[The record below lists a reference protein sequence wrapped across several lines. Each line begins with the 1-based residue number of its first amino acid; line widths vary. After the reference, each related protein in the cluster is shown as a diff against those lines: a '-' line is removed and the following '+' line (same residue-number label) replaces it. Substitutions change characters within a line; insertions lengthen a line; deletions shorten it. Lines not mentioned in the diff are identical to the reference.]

1 VRIPFLLGL
10 VFLFAFSIPRASA
23 QNGESD
29 KKQLEDQAKQLIAEG
44 QALEQQG
51 KLPEALDKY
60 VDAEGVFSTREGL
73 ASIWRTR
80 QAENQKVNAL
90 VTATHQAYQDA
101 KYADCAAQLEQS
113 LNIEPAIPL
122 VHYDLA
128 ACYAKLEDRGRA
140 FDNLDQS
147 FGAALRPRWRA
158 EELELRSELL
168 MGTHPAGPPANAPP
182 EAMKRLE
189 SFNEAYLAADRD
201 PGDITTS
208 VDKRD
213 PIASQNLCELAKD
226 LGQDF
231 PTNAAAEFNLAKCA
245 EEDGRPDEAAR
256 LLSEYIKLAPKAM
269 DQADVEARREQL
281 TSLSSIPA
289 DPGKIVR
296 QHYALAARYL
306 DYRRYDRAIAEYQ
319 AAEHALP
326 SYPQTQ
332 WRLALLYESFG
343 DVAKAR
349 ERFQRYQQLD
359 PSAEGKDKASVH
371 LNSLEDRRA
380 LYDAAVDE
388 AEGVVS
394 ELLLRSMGISSEG
407 VKHKAKLTR
416 QQRRW
421 ASRRYKRTLSASEK
435 LSAPYVIRQ
444 LDRARGIL
452 EGATAIFP
460 LGAEANELLAL
471 VYLEANDWPAAFH
484 SFDAPAARHVPVSFF
499 AQVSSAH
506 NSGEV
511 RAAKVEIGSNA
522 VRLGYLSSYN
532 TSTHVAGPPN
542 SPAGDDDLG
551 NLVISTSEDVDTEAE
566 AFTVG
571 AADLKGVETK
581 NNFVVL
587 KLSNDDLYLSPV
599 YMLSATPFEGRAS
612 RSFGNEYTRLFIRY
626 LGYEDA
632 RLGAEGM
639 TSGDKFKLGLTIAL
653 AGYSTFRTV
662 RGIYAAYANAQRVS
676 QFLHLLSTRA
686 SNPRCEAQCQARV
699 AELIHLLHLLSIA
712 EVAELGKHGVK
723 LYETTQETVQDVK
736 LDIAA
741 LLQTSADQRQI
752 LEGLD
757 FKIIPSRRLEFEY
770 RDKL

>member
-1 VRIPFLLGL
+1 MRIPFVLGL
-10 VFLFAFSIPRASA
+10 VFLLVSSIPWASA

-29 KKQLEDQAKQLIAEG
+29 KKQLEAQAKQLIAEG

-90 VTATHQAYQDA
+90 LATTHHAYEQAN
-101 KYADCAAQLEQS
+101 YADCATQLEEGLS
-113 LNIEPAIPL
+113 IEPANPL

-140 FDNLDQS
+140 VDHLEES
-147 FGAALRPRWRA
+147 LSAAMRPRWRA

-168 MGTHPAGPPANAPP
+168 MGTDPAGPLANDPP
-182 EAMKRLE
+182 KATRRLE

-201 PGDITTS
+201 PGDITTN
-208 VDKRD
+208 VDKQD
-213 PIASQNLCELAKD
+213 PIASQDLCELAKG
-226 LGQDF
+226 LLRDF
-231 PTNAAAEFNLAKCA
+231 PANAAAEFNQAKCA

-256 LLSEYIKLAPKAM
+256 LLGEYMKLAPKAM
-269 DQADVEARREQL
+269 DRAEVEVRREQL
-281 TSLSSIPA
+281 ASLSSLPG

-296 QHYALAARYL
+296 QHYALAARFL
-306 DYRRYDRAIAEYQ
+306 DYRHYDRAIAEYQ
-319 AAEHALP
+319 AAEQALP

-343 DVAKAR
+343 DVTKAR
-349 ERFQRYQQLD
+349 ERFQRYLQLE
-359 PSAEGKDKASVH
+359 PSTEGKDKASVH
-371 LNSLEDRRA
+371 LNSLEGRRA

-444 LDRARGIL
+444 LDRAMGIL

-484 SFDAPAARHVPVSFF
+484 SFDAPAARNLPVSFF

-511 RAAKVEIGSNA
+511 RAAKVEISSNA
-522 VRLGYLSSYN
+522 VRLLYLSSYN
-532 TSTHVAGPPN
+532 TSMHVAGPPN

-551 NLVISTSEDVDTEAE
+551 NLVISTPEDVETEAE

-571 AADLKGVETK
+571 AADLKAVETK

-587 KLSNDDLYLSPV
+587 KMSNDDLYLSPV
-599 YMLSATPFEGRAS
+599 YMLAATPFEGRAS

-639 TSGDKFKLGLTIAL
+639 TAGDKFKLGLTVAF

-686 SNPRCEAQCQARV
+686 SNPHCEAQCQARV
-699 AELIHLLHLLSIA
+699 ADLIHLLHLLS
-712 EVAELGKHGVK
+712 VAQIGTQGVRGVK
-723 LYETTQETVQDVK
+723 LYETTDRTVQGVRVDT
-736 LDIAA
+736 AT
-741 LLQTSADQRQI
+741 LLQTSVDQRQV
-752 LEGLD
+752 LEALD
-757 FKIIPSRRLEFEY
+757 FKIIPSRPLEFEY
-770 RDKL
+770 LEKL

>member
-1 VRIPFLLGL
+1 MRIPFVLGL
-10 VFLFAFSIPRASA
+10 VFLLVSSIPWASA

-29 KKQLEDQAKQLIAEG
+29 KKQLEAQAKGLIAEG

-60 VDAEGVFSTREGL
+60 VDAEGVFSTREAL

-80 QAENQKVNAL
+80 EAENQKVNAL
-90 VTATHQAYQDA
+90 VAATHRTYDQA
-101 KYADCAAQLEQS
+101 KFGDCAAQLEEG
-113 LNIEPAIPL
+113 LNIEPANPL

-128 ACYAKLEDRGRA
+128 ACYARLGDRGRA
-140 FDNLDQS
+140 FDHLDQS
-147 FGAALRPRWRA
+147 FGAVLRRKWRA
-158 EELELRSELL
+158 DQLELRSELL
-168 MGTHPAGPPANAPP
+168 MGAHPAGPLANAPP
-182 EAMKRLE
+182 EATKRLE
-189 SFNEAYLAADRD
+189 NFNEAYLAADRD
-201 PGDITTS
+201 PGDITTNA
-208 VDKRD
+208 DKQD
-213 PIASQNLCELAKD
+213 PVASLNLCELAKD
-226 LGQDF
+226 LEHDF
-231 PTNAAAEFNLAKCA
+231 RTNAAAEFNQAKCA

-256 LLSEYIKLAPKAM
+256 LLGEYIKLAPKAM
-269 DQADVEARREQL
+269 DQADVEVRREQL
-281 TSLSSIPA
+281 TSLAAIPGDA
-289 DPGKIVR
+289 GKIVR

-319 AAEHALP
+319 AAEQALP

-332 WRLALLYESFG
+332 WKLALLYESFG

-349 ERFQRYQQLD
+349 ERFQRYQQLE
-359 PSAEGKDKASVH
+359 PNAEGKDKASVH
-371 LNSLEDRRA
+371 LDSLEGRRA

-435 LSAPYVIRQ
+435 LSAPYVRRQ

-471 VYLEANDWPAAFH
+471 VYLEANDWPAALR
-484 SFDAPAARHVPVSFF
+484 SFDAPAARNLPVSFY

-506 NSGEV
+506 TSGEV

-522 VRLGYLSSYN
+522 VRLVYLSSYN
-532 TSTHVAGPPN
+532 TSTHVTGPPN

-571 AADLKGVETK
+571 AADLKAVETK
-581 NNFVVL
+581 NNFVAL
-587 KLSNDDLYLSPV
+587 KLTNDDLYLSPV
-599 YMLSATPFEGRAS
+599 YMLDATPFEGRAS

-639 TSGDKFKLGLTIAL
+639 TAGDEFKLGLTIAF

-662 RGIYAAYANAQRVS
+662 RGIYVAYGNAERVS

-686 SNPRCEAQCQARV
+686 SNPRCETQCQARV
-699 AELIHLLHLLSIA
+699 AELIHLLHLLS
-712 EVAELGKHGVK
+712 VAQMGAQGVRGVK
-723 LYETTQETVQDVK
+723 LYETTDQTVQGVGVDT
-736 LDIAA
+736 AT

-757 FKIIPSRRLEFEY
+757 FRIIPSRSLEFEY
-770 RDKL
+770 REKL

>member
-1 VRIPFLLGL
+1 VRIPFVLGL
-10 VFLFAFSIPRASA
+10 VFLLVSSIPWASA

-29 KKQLEDQAKQLIAEG
+29 KKQLEAQAKQLIAEG

-60 VDAEGVFSTREGL
+60 VDAEGVFSTREAL

-90 VTATHQAYQDA
+90 LAATHQAYEEA
-101 KYADCAAQLEQS
+101 KYADCAAQLEEG
-113 LNIEPAIPL
+113 LNIEPANPL

-128 ACYAKLEDRGRA
+128 ACYARLEDRGKA
-140 FDNLDQS
+140 FDHLDQS
-147 FGAALRPRWRA
+147 LDTVMRPKWRG
-158 EELELRSELL
+158 EQLELRSELL
-168 MGTHPAGPPANAPP
+168 MGTDPASPPANTPP
-182 EAMKRLE
+182 EATKRLE
-189 SFNEAYLAADRD
+189 NFNVAYLAADRD
-201 PGDITTS
+201 PGDITIS
-208 VDKRD
+208 VDKQD
-213 PIASQNLCELAKD
+213 TVASQNLCGLAKD
-226 LGQDF
+226 LSRDY
-231 PTNAAAEFNLAKCA
+231 PTNAAAEFNQAKCA
-245 EEDGRPDEAAR
+245 EEDGHPDEAAR
-256 LLSEYIKLAPKAM
+256 LLGEYLKLAPKAM
-269 DQADVEARREQL
+269 DQVDVEARREQL
-281 TSLSSIPA
+281 TSLATIPG
-289 DPGKIVR
+289 DWGKIVR

-319 AAEHALP
+319 AAEQALP

-349 ERFQRYQQLD
+349 ERFQRYQQLE

-371 LNSLEDRRA
+371 LNSLEGRRA

-388 AEGVVS
+388 AEGVMS
-394 ELLLRSMGISSEG
+394 ELLLRSMGIQNEG

-484 SFDAPAARHVPVSFF
+484 SFDAPAARNLPVSFF

-522 VRLGYLSSYN
+522 VRLVYLSSYD
-532 TSTHVAGPPN
+532 TSTHVTGPPN

-551 NLVISTSEDVDTEAE
+551 NLVISTPEDVDAEAE
-566 AFTVG
+566 AFTVS
-571 AADLKGVETK
+571 AADLKAVETRS
-581 NNFVVL
+581 NFVVF

-599 YMLSATPFEGRAS
+599 YMLAATPFEGRAS

-639 TSGDKFKLGLTIAL
+639 TTGDKFKLGFTIAFT
-653 AGYSTFRTV
+653 GYSTFRTV
-662 RGIYAAYANAQRVS
+662 RGIYVTFGNAERVS

-699 AELIHLLHLLSIA
+699 AELIHLLHLLS
-712 EVAELGKHGVK
+712 VAQMGTQGVRGVK
-723 LYETTQETVQDVK
+723 LYEITDQTVQGVRVDT
-736 LDIAA
+736 AT
-741 LLQTSADQRQI
+741 LLRTGADQRQI

-757 FKIIPSRRLEFEY
+757 FKIIPNRPLAFEY
-770 RDKL
+770 RGKL

>member
-1 VRIPFLLGL
+1 VRIPFVLGL
-10 VFLFAFSIPRASA
+10 VFLLVSPIPWACA

-29 KKQLEDQAKQLIAEG
+29 KKQLEAQAKQLITEG

-73 ASIWRTR
+73 ASIRRTR
-80 QAENQKVNAL
+80 EVENQKVNAL
-90 VTATHQAYQDA
+90 VAATHHTYDEA
-101 KYADCAAQLEQS
+101 KFGDCAAQLEEG
-113 LNIEPAIPL
+113 LNIEPANPL

-140 FDNLDQS
+140 FDHLDQS
-147 FGAALRPRWRA
+147 FGGVMRPKWRA

-168 MGTHPAGPPANAPP
+168 MGTNPAGSLANAPP
-182 EAMKRLE
+182 EATKRLE
-189 SFNEAYLAADRD
+189 NFNEAYLAADRD
-201 PGDITTS
+201 PGDITTN

-213 PIASQNLCELAKD
+213 PVTSQNLCELAKD
-226 LGQDF
+226 LEHDF
-231 PTNAAAEFNLAKCA
+231 RTNAAAEFNQAKCA

-256 LLSEYIKLAPKAM
+256 LLGEYMKLAPKAM
-269 DQADVEARREQL
+269 DQADVEVRREQL
-281 TSLSSIPA
+281 TSLSSIPG
-289 DPGKIVR
+289 DPGRTVG

-319 AAEHALP
+319 AAEQALP

-332 WRLALLYESFG
+332 WKLALLYESFG
-343 DVAKAR
+343 DVAMAR
-349 ERFQRYQQLD
+349 ERFQRYQQLE
-359 PSAEGKDKASVH
+359 PNAEGKDKASVH
-371 LNSLEDRRA
+371 LNSLEGRRA

-416 QQRRW
+416 RQQRW

-435 LSAPYVIRQ
+435 LSTPYVIRQ

-452 EGATAIFP
+452 EGATALFP
-460 LGAEANELLAL
+460 LGVEANELLAL
-471 VYLEANDWPAAFH
+471 VYLEANDWPAALS
-484 SFDAPAARHVPVSFF
+484 SFDAPAARNLPVSFY

-506 NSGEV
+506 SGGEV
-511 RAAKVEIGSNA
+511 RAAKVEIGSNT
-522 VRLGYLSSYN
+522 VRLVYLSSYN
-532 TSTHVAGPPN
+532 TSKHVAGPPK

-551 NLVISTSEDVDTEAE
+551 NLVVSASDDVDAEAE
-566 AFTVG
+566 ALTVG
-571 AADLKGVETK
+571 VADLKAVETK
-581 NNFVVL
+581 NNFVDL

-599 YMLSATPFEGRAS
+599 YMLAAAPFEGRAS

-632 RLGAEGM
+632 KLGAEGM
-639 TSGDKFKLGLTIAL
+639 TPGDKFKLGLAVAL
-653 AGYSTFRTV
+653 AGRHYYKTARSLYR
-662 RGIYAAYANAQRVS
+662 AYENSARVT
-676 QFLHLLSTRA
+676 QLLHLLSKV
-686 SNPRCEAQCQARV
+686 SHNPRCDAKCEARV
-699 AELIHLLHLLSIA
+699 AELVHLLHLLSIA
-712 EVAELGKHGVK
+712 QTASLGVKGVK
-723 LYETTQETVQDVK
+723 LYETTEEMVQDIQV
-736 LDIAA
+736 DTAA

-757 FKIIPSRRLEFEY
+757 FKIIPSRPLEFEY
-770 RDKL
+770 REKL